1 MNREWHLVIG
11 GIAFLFYQT
20 FIDTINSTMH
30 YPWFLGIIL
39 LAIGSVLPD
48 KLEPAYTRYH
58 RGICHSHGALSLMT
72 IFFIVSALV
81 ALFSPAC
88 PHILLVYLAS
98 CFFLGY
104 LFHLLAD
111 SVTPAGLPH

>member
-1 MNREWHLVIG
+1 MNRRGHLIIG

-20 FIDTINSTMH
+20 FINSLNTTVH
-30 YPWFLGIIL
+30 YPWIFGIFV
-39 LAIGSVLPD
+39 AVIGSILPD

-81 ALFSPAC
+81 VLFSPAF
-88 PHILLVYLAS
+88 PNLILVYLAS

>member
-1 MNREWHLVIG
+1 MNRGWHLVIG
-11 GIAFLFYQT
+11 GIAFLVCQN

-30 YPWFLGIIL
+30 FPWFIGIFIV
-39 LAIGSVLPD
+39 AIGSVLPD

-58 RGICHSHGALSLMT
+58 RGICHSHGTRSLM
-72 IFFIVSALV
+72 ILSFMISALIT
-81 ALFSPAC
+81 AFSSAFPNL
-88 PHILLVYLAS
+88 ILVYLAS

-111 SVTPAGLPH
+111 SLTPRGLP